1 MRQAREFT
9 LGQRIRFYR
18 EQCGLSQKAMAELV
32 GRGENW
38 AYKVEHDQLPIDR
51 ISVLIKLAQ
60 VLHAEDLKDLSGGYV
75 HGSATGPNTEHP
87 HVPEIRQSL
96 SLPSSLLPKYV
107 GVVSADD
114 FAASVTDAWTVYET
128 QTNKRYVDVGRRL
141 PGLLRAGHAALRDAN
156 GSDMESST
164 LRQLIS
170 LYGLFQIWLRR
181 VREPTLAR
189 IAADR
194 GLALAERASDPALL
208 AAASWNLSCVLT
220 SAGDVKDSVEL
231 ARQTI
236 ASCKPGDDASAEH
249 LSAYGALHLQAAV
262 AAVRANQRTVAWDLY
277 REAERISGR
286 IGLDRNDWHACF
298 GPTNVAMH
306 GVHLAAEEGDAT
318 EALRLADNVER
329 PESLA
334 LEVLPLERRTRYLI
348 EVMNCNRIQRDDYAT
363 VYMLKKI
370 TAQSPEEV
378 VFSPLVREAVTDLMK
393 REKPTWRDD
402 VRAVAQHIGMA
413 A

>member
-1 MRQAREFT
+1 MRDA
-9 LGQRIRFYR
+9 
-18 EQCGLSQKAMAELV
+18 
-32 GRGENW
+32 
-38 AYKVEHDQLPIDR
+38 
-51 ISVLIKLAQ
+51 
-60 VLHAEDLKDLSGGYV
+60 SG
-75 HGSATGPNTEHP
+75 
-87 HVPEIRQSL
+87 
-96 SLPSSLLPKYV
+96 
-107 GVVSADD
+107 
-114 FAASVTDAWTVYET
+114 TDAE
-128 QTNKRYVDVGRRL
+128 G
-141 PGLLRAGHAALRDAN
+141 
-156 GSDMESST
+156 ST

-181 VREPTLAR
+181 VGEPTLAR

-194 GLALAERASDPALL
+194 GLALADRASDPALL

-220 SAGDVKDSVEL
+220 SAGDVRDSVEL

-236 ASCKPGDDASAEH
+236 ASCKPGEDAAAEH

-262 AAVRANQRTVAWDLY
+262 AAVRANQKTVAWDLY
-277 REAERISGR
+277 REAERISVR
-286 IGLDRNDWHACF
+286 IGVDRNDWHTCF

-306 GVHLAAEEGDAT
+306 GVHLTAEEGDAT
-318 EALRLADNVER
+318 EALRLADNVEM
-329 PESLA
+329 PESLT
-334 LEVLPLERRTRYLI
+334 LKVLPLERRTRYLI